1 MTCDLDLHIA
11 ELDLLP
17 GDILVVKS
25 GHRLSM
31 EAADRIRDMIAR
43 VAPPGIRTLLLEPD
57 WDLAVI
63 REPSR

>member
-11 ELDLLP
+11 KLDLQP

-25 GHRLSM
+25 GRQLSR
-31 EAADRIRDMIAR
+31 EAADRIRDLIAR
-43 VAPPGIRTLLLEPD
+43 TAPPGIRTLLLEPD

-63 REPSR
+63 REPIL